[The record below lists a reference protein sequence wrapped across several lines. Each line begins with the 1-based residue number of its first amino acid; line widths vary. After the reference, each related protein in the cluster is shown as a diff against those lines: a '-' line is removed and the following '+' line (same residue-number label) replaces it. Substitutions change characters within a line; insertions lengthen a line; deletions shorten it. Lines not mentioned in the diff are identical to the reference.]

1 MTGTA
6 AAPVRPR
13 ARRVR
18 PPSVPADEPL
28 PLYHRI
34 YLLLR
39 QVVTESAWPADQAL
53 PGEHDLASRYGVSR
67 ITIRRAMQQLES
79 ERLVER
85 RRGSGT
91 FVQRPR
97 GGKRREQLRNLIE
110 NLLEMGEQTDVRLL
124 EFAYLPA
131 SPQVAAS
138 LEVRPGTVVQKSV
151 RVRSAAGVPFS
162 HLVCWVPDDIGRRY
176 GPDALAARP
185 LLRLLEE
192 AGSPPAAASQ
202 VISAQLADSLVA
214 PLLGVQPG
222 SALIRVT
229 RQVRDAAGRVI
240 EVVEALYR
248 PDMYEYQFDMVRERG
263 RWGPART

>member
-1 MTGTA
+1 M
-6 AAPVRPR
+6 
-13 ARRVR
+13 
-18 PPSVPADEPL
+18 
-28 PLYHRI
+28 

-39 QVVTESAWPADQAL
+39 QMVTENPWPPGQAL
-53 PGEHDLASRYGVSR
+53 PGEHELASRHGVSR
-67 ITIRRAMQQLES
+67 ITIRRAMQQLED
-79 ERLVER
+79 ERLIER

-97 GGKRREQLRNLIE
+97 GGKRREQLRDLIE

-124 EFAYLPA
+124 EFAYCPA
-131 SPQVAAS
+131 PPPAATA
-138 LEVRPGTVVQKSV
+138 LEVQPGTVVQKSV
-151 RVRSAAGVPFS
+151 RVRSSGGVPFS
-162 HLVCWVPDDIGRRY
+162 YLTCWVPDDIGRHY
-176 GPDALAARP
+176 GPDELASRP

-248 PDMYEYQFDMVRERG
+248 PDMYEYQFDMVHERG
-263 RWGPART
+263 RWEPARAVTGL